1 MLSGVI
7 KLIQVFNFFTSGQ
20 LIALLRVR
28 KLKVIAE
35 SNKTHVLKYN
45 IKNEIKN
52 IILNFVRVR
61 ILFEFLFEFLFEI
74 SF

>member
-7 KLIQVFNFFTSGQ
+7 KLIQVFNFFSRGH

-35 SNKTHVLKYN
+35 SKKTHVLKYN
-45 IKNEIKN
+45 KRMKNEIKN

-61 ILFEFLFEFLFEI
+61 ILFEF
-74 SF
+74 

>member
-20 LIALLRVR
+20 SIALLRVR

-45 IKNEIKN
+45 KRMKNEIKN

-61 ILFEFLFEFLFEI
+61 ILFEFLFEI